1 MRSPTFCKPPQRGAA
16 ALRKVTKQHG
26 VGHNPDLRVLEMCCI
41 MQGRNSA
48 CAPTSSSALY
58 VGDGLEGGR

>member
-26 VGHNPDLRVLEMCCI
+26 VGHNPDLRVLELCCI
-41 MQGRNSA
+41 M
-48 CAPTSSSALY
+48 
-58 VGDGLEGGR
+58 